1 MQVVASKELSPP
13 VFNGAVSTDVSP
25 PAALKECRNLS
36 VSWKSRV
43 FHHFLFTVADS

>member
-25 PAALKECRNLS
+25 PAALKECRTFKCVMEEQS
-36 VSWKSRV
+36 VSSLPV
-43 FHHFLFTVADS
+43 HCS